1 MDGWRR
7 TLSYK
12 VIKIRDVCSQFWTA
26 TFRIFFEDIIW
37 ILHQEVFNLKILFE
51 NFIIKFSKYRGPSPN
66 RCASQNRCARQN
78 RRAIQNRRAVK
89 PGVPVKTGV
98 LEDRV
103 APFWLLTF
111 HLMLFRY
118 FGKIFYAFTLKTC
131 KLSNVN
137 TSSLSF
143 VFLIGH
149 LYIWPCIG
157 SFEPHLWIKN

>member
-1 MDGWRR
+1 MCAVNFGR
-7 TLSYK
+7 LLFGYFLK
-12 VIKIRDVCSQFWTA
+12 ILFEYFIKKSS
-26 TFRIFFEDIIW
+26 
-37 ILHQEVFNLKILFE
+37 NLKILFE

-98 LEDRV
+98 LENRV

-111 HLMLFRY
+111 HLILFRY